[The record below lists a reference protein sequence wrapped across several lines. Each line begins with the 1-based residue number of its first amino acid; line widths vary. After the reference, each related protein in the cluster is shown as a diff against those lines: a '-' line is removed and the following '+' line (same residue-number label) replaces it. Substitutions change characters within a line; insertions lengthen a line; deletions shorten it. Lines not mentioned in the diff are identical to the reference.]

1 LTAEVGVEAGVGMF
15 SLSLSENG
23 LDDNLLLILV
33 DDELISLLIKAFLIF
48 CFSVT
53 EHQLAEFTGLLFVVV
68 GSYLIKPKTHR
79 LCVVF
84 TLLGI
89 FLVLLCFFFELHD
102 HLIFFLSPSGS
113 VLVLLARTVVGSL
126 AHVLLLHST
135 HTFAVSSLATAI
147 TSVIL
152 VVIPTLR
159 ARVILATLASASI
172 FVSIAARLSLELVN
186 I

>member
-1 LTAEVGVEAGVGMF
+1 MF
-15 SLSLSENG
+15 SLGLSENC

-33 DDELISLLIKAFLIF
+33 DDKLFSLLIKAFFIF
-48 CFSVT
+48 CFPVT
-53 EHQLAEFTGLLFVVV
+53 KHQLAEFGGLLFVVV
-68 GSYLIKPKTHR
+68 GSDLVEPKTHR

-102 HLIFFLSPSGS
+102 HLIFFLSPSRS
-113 VLVLLARTVVGSL
+113 VLVLFAGTVVNSL
-126 AHVLLLHST
+126 VHVLLLHST
-135 HTFAVSSLATAI
+135 HTFAVISLSAAI

-159 ARVILATLASASI
+159 TRIILATLASASI
-172 FVSIAARLSLELVN
+172 FVSIAASFSLKLVN
-186 I
+186 F